1 MWRIFDSSLYRE
13 SYQTRLNLRGVGW
26 TAPHSL
32 YTHMKP
38 YTLSTCP
45 KRIVSGLLA
54 YFWKGRKD
62 RQTGI
67 YIPKSQW
74 LVKEQC
80 VKPTHPQAGTLN
92 LRLQEIKNAVIQRR
106 NLLVAKGLDYTIDD
120 LLSENGR
127 DNGRASE
134 VLSYGSSLSSIP
146 YTIPRSQVP
155 FSILLY
161 PSYCFIQRYYIL
173 LICHPFSLEKKAS
186 PKKNESATLPS
197 GTGSFLT

>member
-1 MWRIFDSSLYRE
+1 MCPVFLRI
-13 SYQTRLNLRGVGW
+13 
-26 TAPHSL
+26 
-32 YTHMKP
+32 
-38 YTLSTCP
+38 
-45 KRIVSGLLA
+45 
-54 YFWKGRKD
+54 FWKGRKD

-173 LICHPFSLEKKAS
+173 LIFRLFLERKRTRQKERVGNASQRHRLFFNMRCISKK
-186 PKKNESATLPS
+186 KKRNQWRPVVSRLPS
-197 GTGSFLT
+197 DG